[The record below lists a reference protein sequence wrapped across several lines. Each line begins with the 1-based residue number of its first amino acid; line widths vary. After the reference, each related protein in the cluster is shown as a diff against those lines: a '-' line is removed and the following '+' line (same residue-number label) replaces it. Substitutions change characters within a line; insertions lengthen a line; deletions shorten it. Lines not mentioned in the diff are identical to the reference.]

1 MNIRLFRF
9 TKRSNSTARPSTDG
23 WPVDVLLKDETS
35 ILRPSFLL
43 KHDPNEPA
51 EVYDYNY
58 VFCQEFERYYH
69 ITNIEAVRND
79 LWRIDCDVD
88 VLASWK
94 TQIQAANA
102 FVAYSTTLGNAQLID
117 RRLSVTTPK
126 LLASNYAAFPTFGYC
141 TNGTKAV
148 ILTVTGKARI
158 GHYCVN
164 TGVAQNILNSIS
176 NWMDGIDV
184 LPFTPGQGLSAVI
197 DGLRYIG
204 DCLTRFARQLVATG
218 NAAENITNAITV
230 PIPWGT
236 PVGTNAE
243 IVLGQFETGMYGNF
257 ISETD
262 RTLNDFCTIPIP
274 WQTADFRRQSPYTQI
289 IVYCPFIG
297 YVNISPAQVMG
308 DAAIQISVDLDIFTG
323 DAIFTLRGV
332 TADATPVYHVIGQYA
347 INVAGAF
354 PIGRSMQTPLSI
366 GTAVIQEGTGLIQTV
381 TGNVAM
387 GVSNTIQGIVGAMQE
402 QPTTIVSGGGSAF
415 MSMPDRRLCYLYLIY
430 HDTNVNPASV
440 NQVIG
445 RPTMEV
451 SAMNVFS
458 GYVETRGFS
467 VSGPMTEHERMEINS
482 SMDGGVY
489 IE

>member
-58 VFCQEFERYYH
+58 VYCQEFQRYYH
-69 ITNIEAVRND
+69 ITNIESVRND

-94 TQIQAANA
+94 TQIQAASA

-126 LLASNYAAFPTFGYC
+126 VLASNYAAFPTFGYC

-184 LPFTPGQGLSAVI
+184 LPFTPGQGLTAVI
-197 DGLRYIG
+197 DGLQYIG

-257 ISETD
+257 IAETD

-308 DAAIQISVDLDIFTG
+308 DTAIQISVDLDIFTG

-381 TGNVAM
+381 TGNVPM
-387 GVSNTIQGIVGAMQE
+387 GVSNTIQGIIGAMQE

-430 HDTNVNPASV
+430 HDTNVNPASI

-467 VSGPMTEHERMEINS
+467 VAGPMTEKERTEINS
-482 SMDGGVY
+482 AMDGGVF

>member
-43 KHDPNEPA
+43 KHDPSEPA

-117 RRLSVTTPK
+117 RRLSVNTPK
-126 LLASNYAAFPTFGYC
+126 VLVSNYAAFPTFGYC

-197 DGLRYIG
+197 DGLQYIG
-204 DCLTRFARQLVATG
+204 DCLTRFARQLVSTG

-257 ISETD
+257 IAETD

-274 WQTADFRRQSPYTQI
+274 WPTADFRRQSPYTQI

-308 DAAIQISVDLDIFTG
+308 DTAIQISVDLDIFTG

-332 TADATPVYHVIGQYA
+332 TADATPQYHVIGQYA

-366 GTAVIQEGTGLIQTV
+366 GTAVIQEGTGLVQTV
-381 TGNVAM
+381 TGNVPM

-415 MSMPDRRLCYLYLIY
+415 MSMPDRRVCYLYLVY

-440 NQVIG
+440 NQIIG
-445 RPTMEV
+445 RPTMEA

-467 VSGPMTEHERMEINS
+467 VSGPMTERERTEINS
-482 SMDGGVY
+482 AMDGGVY

>member
-1 MNIRLFRF
+1 MQIHLFSF
-9 TKRSNSTARPSTDG
+9 TKRSNSTGRPATSG
-23 WPVDVLLKDETS
+23 WSVDVLLKEETS

-43 KHDPNEPA
+43 KHDPLEPA

-94 TQIQAANA
+94 THIQAANA
-102 FVAYSTTLGNAQLID
+102 FVAYSTTLGNAQIID
-117 RRLSVTTPK
+117 RRLSVSTPK
-126 LLASNYAAFPTFGYC
+126 VLATESAAFPTFGYC

-176 NWMDGIDV
+176 TWMDGIDV

-197 DGLRYIG
+197 DGLQYIG
-204 DCLTRFARQLVATG
+204 DCLTRFARQFVSTG
-218 NAAENITNAITV
+218 NAAENITNAISI

-257 ISETD
+257 IAETD
-262 RTLNDFCTIPIP
+262 RTLNDFCRLPIP

-308 DAAIQISVDLDIFTG
+308 DTAIQVSVDLDIFTG

-332 TADATPVYHVIGQYA
+332 TADATPQYHVIGQYA

-366 GTAVIQEGTGLIQTV
+366 GTSVIQEGTGLVQTV
-381 TGNVAM
+381 SGNVPM

-415 MSMPDRRLCYLYLIY
+415 MSMPDRRICYLYMIY
-430 HDTNVNPASV
+430 HDTNVSPASV

-467 VSGPMTEHERMEINS
+467 VSGPMTERERTEINGL
-482 SMDGGVY
+482 MDGGVY